1 MFRKFTNREKE
12 ELVDLTLIEVA
23 LGNDKK
29 RNDFWILFFLLD
41 FPPFLNFYLFFT
53 KLLMIMFQ
61 SYSLPTL
68 IPPPVYI
75 FLTGL

>member
-29 RNDFWILFFLLD
+29 KMIFGFFFLLD